1 MNDTARSEHAPMC
14 HQTAGYRA
22 TEKPDTNLNFT
33 TLGECERTLK
43 IEQDSVKALR
53 TNTTG
58 GRTLQ

>member
-1 MNDTARSEHAPMC
+1 MC

-22 TEKPDTNLNFT
+22 IEKPGTSLNFT